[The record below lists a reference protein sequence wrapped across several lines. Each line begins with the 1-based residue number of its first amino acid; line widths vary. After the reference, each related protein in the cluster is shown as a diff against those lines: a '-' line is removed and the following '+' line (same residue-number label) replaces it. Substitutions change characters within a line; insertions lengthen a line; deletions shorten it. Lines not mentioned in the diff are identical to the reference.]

1 MNRVVATDRRFV
13 DGCGVVDRIFLL
25 VENLALDGIEFALYA
40 HMFGN
45 ACNAAERP
53 LPLRDPAATG
63 PIDVRR
69 PGPVRVTGGAALGEG
84 MASSDVF

>member
-53 LPLRDPAATG
+53 
-63 PIDVRR
+63 
-69 PGPVRVTGGAALGEG
+69 AALTRSRGNNARTFFFGVANKNESRPSLCS
-84 MASSDVF
+84 ACAVA